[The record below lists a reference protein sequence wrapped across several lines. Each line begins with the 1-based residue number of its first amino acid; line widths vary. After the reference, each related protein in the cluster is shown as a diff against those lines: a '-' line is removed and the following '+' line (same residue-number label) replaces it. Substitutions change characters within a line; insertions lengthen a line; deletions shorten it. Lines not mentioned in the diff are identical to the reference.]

1 MDLLIERSSNASRE
15 CSSATDYDTHTSS
28 VHSVLHDMVIEAVAH
43 FHTAIAGT
51 VVTDRL
57 CRTTP
62 SALSTALPSSPS
74 ILLSVSPLEVCTNLL
89 LCASQKLISFRLAVC
104 LCSNICLIS
113 LTREVNF
120 RKKLIDAASASPA
133 RQCSDVEVEVEVE
146 VGGLHSAEHASDAGC
161 ATGDSHSVAFES
173 SYRPDFFAQLD
184 AGVRTR
190 AR

>member
-1 MDLLIERSSNASRE
+1 
-15 CSSATDYDTHTSS
+15 
-28 VHSVLHDMVIEAVAH
+28 MVIEAVAH

-57 CRTTP
+57 CRTIP
-62 SALSTALPSSPS
+62 SALSTALPSFPS

-104 LCSNICLIS
+104 LCSTICLIS
-113 LTREVNF
+113 LTREVNL
-120 RKKLIDAASASPA
+120 RRKLIDTASASPA
-133 RQCSDVEVEVEVE
+133 RQCSDVEVEVE

-184 AGVRTR
+184 AGAKNTCTLNTRTR
-190 AR
+190 TVPLY